1 MSSSQSSAPA
11 AASIAQHNATQ
22 RNAISRNDLNLL
34 GLFGDTKDLKAMV
47 RLPNG
52 RIKTVK
58 TGSRVNR
65 STVLGIDANGIILER
80 SGQATRITMPG
91 G

>member
-1 MSSSQSSAPA
+1 MSSSQSPAPA
-11 AASIAQHNATQ
+11 DASIAQHKATQ
-22 RNAISRNDLNLL
+22 RNAISRNDLSLL
-34 GLFGDTKDLKAMV
+34 GLFGDAQDLKAMV

-65 STVLGIDANGIILER
+65 STVLGIDANGIVLER
-80 SGQATRITMPG
+80 SGQAKRITMPG
-91 G
+91 S